1 MQKQYSF
8 RFLIIN
14 SFTVFRIVISPFV
27 FLLLLNVS
35 VFGSVLA
42 FLLFLLGT
50 LTDALDGAL
59 ARKYGVQSK
68 LGFVL
73 DPIADK
79 FLVLFT
85 LLGIILLDY
94 FLVPFYFFLL
104 ILLRDVVVTLLKPIS
119 DKKGF
124 PIPTTFLA
132 KLKTTIQF
140 VGIVMILVYN
150 IFVNVFVKEPSFNNV
165 IGFFGNFSY
174 MPYYVCLVLL
184 IVTVVSGMEYVV
196 LFVKGFVN
204 SKKGKI

>member
-59 ARKYGVQSK
+59 ARKYGVESK